1 MSLKIIVS
9 HEDNKYDALIKLWNR
24 IDISE
29 NLKKPSIKDA
39 KTLLDKEDNIKYF
52 YGKKINCDFSNF
64 PDIIYDNDDY
74 HDVRWL
80 TGC

>member
-9 HEDNKYDALIKLWNR
+9 NEDNKYDALIKLWNQ

-29 NLKKPSIKDA
+29 NLEKPSIKDA
-39 KTLLDKEDNIKYF
+39 KILLDKKDNIKYF
-52 YGKKINCDFSNF
+52 YGKKINCDFTNF
-64 PDIIYDNDDY
+64 PKITQDIEDY

>member
-9 HEDNKYDALIKLWNR
+9 NEDNKYDALIKLWNQ

-29 NLKKPSIKDA
+29 NLEKPSIKDA
-39 KTLLDKEDNIKYF
+39 KILLDKKDNIKYF
-52 YGKKINCDFSNF
+52 YGKKINCDFTNF
-64 PDIIYDNDDY
+64 PKIIQDIDDY